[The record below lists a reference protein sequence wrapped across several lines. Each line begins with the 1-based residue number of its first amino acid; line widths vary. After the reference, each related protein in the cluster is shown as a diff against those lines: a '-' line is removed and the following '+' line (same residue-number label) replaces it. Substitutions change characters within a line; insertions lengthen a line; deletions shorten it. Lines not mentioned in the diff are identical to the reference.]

1 MRTKVLIPIADGTE
15 EVEAIAVVDVLRR
28 AGAEVTVAAVNHD
41 LQITASRG
49 SKIVADK
56 LFTECMTETYDLIV
70 LPGGMPG
77 AEHLRD
83 CKELINMLRK
93 QHQEKRLYAA
103 ICASPVTIL
112 QHHGFLKG
120 IRATCHPS
128 MFAQLKIKDE
138 SRVVVDKNCIT
149 SQGPGTALEFG
160 IKLVE
165 LLFDKKTAEQIA
177 QAMVIKV

>member
-1 MRTKVLIPIADGTE
+1 MRKKVLIPVASGTE
-15 EVEAIAVVDVLRR
+15 EVEAIAAVDVLRR
-28 AGAEVTVAAVNHD
+28 AGAEVTVAAVNHN
-41 LQITASRG
+41 LQITASRQ

-56 LFTECMTETYDLIV
+56 LIVNCTSETYDLIV

-83 CKELINMLRK
+83 CKELINMLKK
-93 QHQEKRLYAA
+93 QQQENRLYAA
-103 ICASPVTIL
+103 ICAAPVTIL
-112 QHHGFLKG
+112 QHHGLLQG

-149 SQGPGTALEFG
+149 SQGPGTALEFA

-165 LLFDKKTAEQIA
+165 LLFDKKTAERIA
-177 QAMVIKV
+177 QAMVIEV